1 MAMDG
6 LLALACA
13 GALVMTTP
21 PAPPPTASPEE
32 RDGAMT
38 SVLAVQTAM
47 QQGRDFLLRN
57 NPRAAVEALE
67 RQIAKINGNAHYL
80 ALLRDAYR
88 AYIKEL
94 RLKSQEAVAQVYQA
108 RLTIL
113 EPVTT
118 ADSSRSTVSAVAPAG
133 AGAAAPSAVTA
144 AAPPPIVRGY
154 RQEDDDPFQRNRA
167 AMQQTARE
175 LVARAEQAFGKGQY
189 QQADSLFEQARRADL
204 HIADASGERWAYCKM
219 HHVVEQL
226 NQRSS
231 AYPTLVEEVRAAL
244 GLKVSPKIE
253 AYGRG
258 LLAEIERRQRQLG
271 AAGGSEGTSPDAAI
285 TVRDIGRTNGWSVA
299 ETTNFRI
306 YHNLSA
312 DGVDQVARAAECT
325 RADMNRKW
333 FGAACEPWSP
343 KCEIY
348 LHATGQDYSRVT
360 GVPGGSPGHS
370 SFHLDG
376 GRVLGRRIDLH
387 CDDSGWLPAVLPH
400 ETTHVVLA
408 GKFGEQPVPRWA
420 DEGIAVLTEPR
431 EKIDRHLRNLPKHRE
446 ENQLFPLRQ
455 LVNMNDYPDPRY
467 IGSFYAQSVSLV
479 DFLSREKGPEVFTQ
493 FVREGMHSGYDS
505 ALQKYYGLRSFDELE
520 QRWRK
525 YAFEDPSR
533 PQGMVQANP

>member
-21 PAPPPTASPEE
+21 SAPPQTAAVEDRES
-32 RDGAMT
+32 AMT

-47 QQGRDFLLRN
+47 QQARDFLLRN
-57 NPRAAVEALE
+57 NPRAAVESLE
-67 RQIAKINGNAHYL
+67 RQISKINGNAHYL

-94 RLKSQEAVAQVYQA
+94 RLKSQETIAQVYQA

-113 EPVTT
+113 EPVNGADASRPT
-118 ADSSRSTVSAVAPAG
+118 AGAVAG
-133 AGAAAPSAVTA
+133 AGAAVPSAA
-144 AAPPPIVRGY
+144 ATPPPIVRGY
-154 RQEDDDPFQRNRA
+154 RQEEDDPFQRNRA
-167 AMQQTARE
+167 AMQHSARE
-175 LVARAEQAFGKGQY
+175 LVAQAEQAFGKGQY

-204 HIADASGERWAYCKM
+204 HAADASGERWAYCKM

-231 AYPTLVEEVRAAL
+231 AYPTLAEEVRAAL

-253 AYGRG
+253 TYGRG

-271 AAGGSEGTSPDAAI
+271 SANPEAASSESAVA
-285 TVRDIGRTNGWSVA
+285 VRDLGRTDGWSVA

-312 DGVDQVARAAECT
+312 DWVDQVARAAERT

-333 FGAACEPWSP
+333 FGAACDPWTP

-387 CDDSGWLPAVLPH
+387 CDDPGMLPAVLPH

-431 EKIDRHLRNLPKHRE
+431 EKIDRHLRNLPRHRQ

-479 DFLSREKGPEVFTQ
+479 DFLSRDKGPEVFTQ
-493 FVREGMHSGYDS
+493 FVRDGMHNGYDS

-525 YAFEDPSR
+525 YAFEDTSR
-533 PQGMVQANP
+533 PQGVVQANP